1 MPADLHSVAPQ
12 EVEHGIGHRV
22 VDGAALPLG
31 EVPLELV
38 VEDRPV
44 EAREEPL
51 GGGRGGRRGG
61 RETGGEGP
69 GREPGRVTDGLS
81 ACYCDE
87 KKVNLWCLAVPMNCG
102 PTVMPENVEL

>member
-51 GGGRGGRRGG
+51 GGGVGVGAGGGRQEEKGPEGSRG
-61 RETGGEGP
+61 E
-69 GREPGRVTDGLS
+69 
-81 ACYCDE
+81 
-87 KKVNLWCLAVPMNCG
+87 
-102 PTVMPENVEL
+102 